1 MDTIYFLSD
10 GSPTDPDS
18 GDLVPIEPILEEV
31 FAENR
36 KKNIT
41 IHTLGFEGAKESF
54 MRALADFSGGT
65 YAPIR

>member
-1 MDTIYFLSD
+1 MAVAHCTIC
-10 GSPTDPDS
+10 GKPTDPGS
-18 GDLVPIEPILEEV
+18 GQVIPVEPILEEIY
-31 FAENR
+31 AANR